1 MTFPKTPLP
10 SALVALLLISACPA
24 PEPFFPPPPIEPE
37 PIVETRWDGG
47 VLHIGRMSAQGA
59 FETTQR
65 YELERGA
72 QGGGGRHLWVAY
84 RVTNSVVG
92 EVTMAAAVTR
102 VRDGQFLGLA
112 RQRTRFAEVDG
123 GYESRTLQRV
133 VLCPPPAGVQLS
145 IEPLRLDAWVELV
158 EFGAPLGQQS
168 VVFEPVCDAC
178 QAECG
183 G

>member
-1 MTFPKTPLP
+1 MTFPKTPLT
-10 SALVALLLISACPA
+10 SALVAGLLVSGCPA
-24 PEPFFPPPPIEPE
+24 SEPFFPPTPVEPD
-37 PIVETRWDGG
+37 PVIETRWDGG
-47 VLHIGRMSAQGA
+47 VLHIGRRSSLGT

-72 QGGGGRHLWVAY
+72 QGGGGRHLFVAY

-92 EVTMAAAVTR
+92 EVTMATGVTR
-102 VRDGQFLGLA
+102 VRDGQFLGVTRSLM
-112 RQRTRFAEVDG
+112 RFAEVDG
-123 GYESRTLQRV
+123 GYESSTQQRV

-145 IEPLRLDAWVELV
+145 NEPLRLDAWVELV
-158 EFGAPLGQQS
+158 EFGSPLGKQS
-168 VVFEPVCDAC
+168 LVFEPVCDAC

>member
-1 MTFPKTPLP
+1 MTFLKTP
-10 SALVALLLISACPA
+10 LVALLLISGCPA

-47 VLHIGRMSAQGA
+47 VLHIGRMNAQGA
-59 FETTQR
+59 FELTQR

-72 QGGGGRHLWVAY
+72 QGGGGRHIFVAY

-92 EVTMAAAVTR
+92 EVTMAAGVTR
-102 VRDGQFLGLA
+102 VRDGQFLGVV
-112 RQRTRFAEVDG
+112 RSRMRFAEVDG
-123 GYESRTLQRV
+123 GYESSTQQRV

-145 IEPLRLDAWVELV
+145 NEPLRLDAWVELV
-158 EFGAPLGQQS
+158 EFGAPLGKQS
-168 VVFEPVCDAC
+168 LVFEPVCAAC